1 MKDETKRLLKDVEE
15 AVAYGDMTIETALEE
30 AMNIGFKEASD
41 RAYAFFSEKAEDEK
55 AFSLEFMK
63 AMIKGD

>member
-41 RAYAFFSEKAEDEK
+41 RAYAFFSEKVGDKE
-55 AFSLEFMK
+55 AFPLEFMK

>member
-1 MKDETKRLLKDVEE
+1 MKDETKRLLRDVEE

-41 RAYAFFSEKAEDEK
+41 RAYAFFSEKVVDKE